1 MTSLLTR
8 TAASAALAVSLL
20 LGSAAA
26 ASAAAE
32 PELTGLSCGY
42 DNRTPP
48 PPLALG
54 DRGRTVLEARC
65 LLAFWTGLRAT
76 DEEPS
81 TVFGPDAASATRS
94 FQERR
99 VLPVTGAVDAATWA
113 ELRHS

>member
-1 MTSLLTR
+1 MNALLTR
-8 TAASAALAVSLL
+8 TAASAALTVSLL

-65 LLAFWTGLRAT
+65 LLTFWTGLQAT
-76 DEEPS
+76 DEEPA
-81 TVFGPDAASATRS
+81 TAFGPDAASATRS

-99 VLPVTGAVDAATWA
+99 GLPVTGAVDAATWA